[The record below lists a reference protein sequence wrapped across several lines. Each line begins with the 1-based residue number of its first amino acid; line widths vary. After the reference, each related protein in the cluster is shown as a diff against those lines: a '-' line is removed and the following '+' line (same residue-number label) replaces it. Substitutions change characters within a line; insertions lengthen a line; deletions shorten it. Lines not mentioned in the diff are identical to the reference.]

1 MKYLSKHLPNLE
13 YLALNPNYIGILS
26 LRILMQISKIDPNV
40 DSLKP
45 SIIAKIFI
53 NYIVD

>member
-13 YLALNPNYIGILS
+13 YLALNPNYNGVLS
-26 LRILMQISKIDPNV
+26 LKILMEISKIDPNL

-45 SIIAKIFI
+45 SIIAKIFH
-53 NYIVD
+53 NYSQ